1 MGVGVGVTVRVH
13 AADGGTLAWPDLECA
28 DAWKSRIDS
37 WRSVILVA
45 PENSVPGSG

>member
-1 MGVGVGVTVRVH
+1 MGSRSGFMLWT
-13 AADGGTLAWPDLECA
+13 GTLAWPDLECA

-45 PENSVPGSG
+45 PENSVRGSG